1 MQIMLYGCFMIK
13 YRMKV
18 CSVAKIRKIDELASK
33 EFGIDLSLLME
44 NAGDAI
50 YSLIV
55 NELGINKRFI
65 VIAGT
70 GNNGGDALV
79 VARRLFS
86 CGSYVEVFIVG
97 DPSKYPEP
105 AKKNYEL
112 VIRLGI
118 PIKVIKD
125 VNDLKYLEESLRK
138 CDVIVVGLIGIG
150 LRGDVT
156 GIYRDVIEI
165 INNSNKVV
173 ISVDI
178 PSGINGDNGRVCG
191 IAVKSTYTVTF
202 GMPKYGNILYPG
214 YYYCGKL
221 YVSRLSYPP
230 KLYESEEITV
240 ELNVP
245 IPPPERVRWGHK
257 GVFGK
262 FLTVSGARYYY
273 GAPYYVAYSFL
284 KAGGG
289 YSRLAAPKSI
299 IPYIASRC
307 SEVVYI
313 PLEETSE
320 GSIARGNYEYIL
332 KIIDMYDVDIVALG
346 SGVSLN
352 EETQELMRDLV
363 GSIGKPVIIDGD
375 GITAI
380 SKDLNVVKSRK
391 ASTVITP
398 HLVEFSRLTN
408 LSIKDISEDP
418 VRILRKFCK
427 DLNSYIVLKG
437 AHTLIGF
444 PNGYVYVNMT
454 GNPGMAKAGSGDVL
468 TGTIAAMYGI
478 GYRDVGD
485 AVRMGVLIHGL
496 AGDLA
501 SEELGEDGIT
511 PDDIMNYL
519 PKAMKVLREDL
530 DLIISRYMPKVL

>member
-1 MQIMLYGCFMIK
+1 
-13 YRMKV
+13 MKV
-18 CSVAKIRKIDELASK
+18 CSVVEMKRIDEVASK
-33 EFGIDLSLLME
+33 EFGIDSLLLME
-44 NAGDAI
+44 DAGAAV

-55 NELGINKRFI
+55 NELGVDKKFV

-86 CGSYVEVFIVG
+86 CGSHVEVFIVG

-112 VIRLGI
+112 VVSLGI
-118 PIKVIKD
+118 PTKVVKTED
-125 VNDLKYLEESLRK
+125 DLKYLEESIRK
-138 CDVIVVGLIGIG
+138 CDVVIVGLIGIG
-150 LRGDVT
+150 LRGDVV
-156 GIYRDVIEI
+156 GIHRGVIEV
-165 INNSNKVV
+165 INNSKKVV
-173 ISVDI
+173 VSIDI

-191 IAVKSTYTVTF
+191 VAVKSTYTVTF

-214 YYYCGKL
+214 YQYCGKL

-230 KLYESEEITV
+230 KLYESEEIMV
-240 ELNVP
+240 ELNIP
-245 IPPPERVRWGHK
+245 KPPPERVRWGHK
-257 GVFGK
+257 GTFGK
-262 FLTVSGARYYY
+262 FLTISGARYYY

-289 YSRLAAPKSI
+289 YSRLAAPKTI

-320 GSIARGNYEYIL
+320 GSIAKSNYEYIL
-332 KIIDMYDVDIVALG
+332 RIIDNYDIDIVALG

-363 GSIGKPVIIDGD
+363 MSISKPVIIDGD

-380 SKDLNVVKSRK
+380 SKDLNVVKGRR
-391 ASTVITP
+391 APTVITP

-408 LSIKDISEDP
+408 LSVKDISEDP
-418 VRILRKFCK
+418 IGILRRFCK

-501 SEELGEDGIT
+501 SEDLGEDGIT

-519 PKAMKVLREDL
+519 PKAMKVLREDP
-530 DLIISRYMPKVL
+530 DLIISKYMPKII